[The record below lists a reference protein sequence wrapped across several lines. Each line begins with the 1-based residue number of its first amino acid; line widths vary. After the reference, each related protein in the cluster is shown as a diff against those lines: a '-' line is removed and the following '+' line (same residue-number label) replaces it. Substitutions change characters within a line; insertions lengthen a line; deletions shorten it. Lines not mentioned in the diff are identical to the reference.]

1 MATAHPL
8 PAGKRKAAQATG
20 PGRYL
25 PFTSWL
31 FRYNRADLPSDLV
44 AGVVTA
50 IMLIPQGMAYAQ
62 LAGLPPQV
70 GLYASVVPLII
81 YALLGTSGQLSVGP
95 VAITSLLVFSGVG
108 ALAEPGSQ
116 RFIQLALL
124 LALMVGALK
133 LLLGVLRL
141 GVVLNFISHPVLA
154 AFTTASA
161 LIIAAGQLKY
171 ILGYKVGGE
180 HLSETLA
187 HTVAGLGQSN
197 VVTLAIGLLSVALL
211 LFFRKGLRPLL
222 VRAGLKPLTVTLVV
236 SGAPLV
242 TVILG
247 TLLTWLLRLD
257 QTAGVAVVG
266 GIPAGLSPLSW
277 PAPSLSDARV
287 LLPAALTIVLVSVVE
302 SIAVARAL
310 ASKRRQAID
319 PNQELV
325 ALGAANI
332 AAGLFSGYPVTGG
345 FARSVV
351 NFQAGAITGLASL
364 ITAAAIALILLFFT
378 PLFFF
383 LPQAVLAATVIVAV
397 FGLVDLK
404 EPRQI
409 WQANRGDAI
418 TWGLTF
424 AAVLLLGIETGIF
437 VGVGSSLALYLWRT
451 SRPHIAVVGRLGESE
466 VYRNVLRYEVTTW
479 PVVAAV
485 RVDESLY
492 FANARYLEEALLRV
506 AADRPELRHLV
517 LIGSAINFIDSSA
530 LHTLES
536 MARELGDAGVQLHLA
551 EIKGP
556 VMDGL
561 KRAGFVERL
570 GSERIHLST
579 HSAMQALG
587 CVERPGRGAVQ

>member
-1 MATAHPL
+1 
-8 PAGKRKAAQATG
+8 
-20 PGRYL
+20 
-25 PFTSWL
+25 L
-31 FRYNRADLPSDLV
+31 FHYRSADLPSDIV
-44 AGVVTA
+44 AGIVTA
-50 IMLIPQGMAYAQ
+50 IMLIPQSMAYAQ
-62 LAGLPPQV
+62 LAGLPPQT

-95 VAITSLLVFSGVG
+95 VAITSLLVFSGVSV
-108 ALAEPGSQ
+108 LADPGSP
-116 RFIQLALL
+116 RYLQLVLL
-124 LALMVGALK
+124 LALMVGATK
-133 LLLGVLRL
+133 LLLGGLRL
-141 GVVLNFISHPVLA
+141 GVILNFISHPVLA

-161 LIIAAGQLKY
+161 LIIATGQLKY
-171 ILGYKVGGE
+171 MLGYKVGGE
-180 HLSETLA
+180 HIYETLYQA
-187 HTVAGLGQSN
+187 AAGLAGTN
-197 VVTLAIGLLSVALL
+197 LVTLAIGLASIALL

-222 VRAGLKPLTVTLVV
+222 TNAGLKPLAVTLIV

-242 TVILG
+242 TVLLG
-247 TLLTWLLRLD
+247 SLATWLLRLD

-266 GIPAGLSPLSW
+266 AIPAGLSPLSW
-277 PAPSLSDARV
+277 PGLNLSDAQA
-287 LLPAALTIVLVSVVE
+287 LGPTAATIVLVSVVE
-302 SIAVARAL
+302 SIAVAKAL

-319 PNQELV
+319 PNQELI
-325 ALGAANI
+325 ALGAANL

-364 ITAAAIALILLFFT
+364 ITAGGIALILLFFT
-378 PLFFF
+378 PLFYF

-404 EPRQI
+404 EPAHI
-409 WQANRGDAI
+409 WQANRGDAA
-418 TWGLTF
+418 TWGVTF

-437 VGVGSSLALYLWRT
+437 VGVGSSLLLYLWRT

-479 PVVAAV
+479 PTVAAV

-492 FANARYLEEALLRV
+492 FANTSYLEEALLRIV
-506 AADRPELRHLV
+506 AERPELKHLV

-530 LHTLES
+530 LYTLE
-536 MARELGDAGVQLHLA
+536 ALIQELRDGGVQLHLA

-561 KRAGFVERL
+561 KRAHFVDKL
-570 GSERIHLST
+570 GLEHVHLTT
-579 HSAMQALG
+579 HAAMRVLG
-587 CVERPGRGAVQ
+587 CA

>member
-1 MATAHPL
+1 MATTHPL
-8 PAGKRKAAQATG
+8 PTGTRRAARATG
-20 PGRYL
+20 LGRYL
-25 PFTSWL
+25 PFTRWL
-31 FRYNRADLPSDLV
+31 LRYDRANLPSDMV
-44 AGVVTA
+44 AGIVTA
-50 IMLIPQGMAYAQ
+50 IMLIPQSMAYAQ

-108 ALAEPGSQ
+108 ALAEPGSA
-116 RFIQLALL
+116 RFIQLVLL
-124 LALMVGALK
+124 LALIVGAAK

-141 GVVLNFISHPVLA
+141 GVVLNFIAHPVLA

-171 ILGYKVGGE
+171 ILGYKVTGE
-180 HLSETLA
+180 RIYETLA
-187 HTVAGLGQSN
+187 HAAAGLGATN
-197 VVTLAIGLLSVALL
+197 LATLAIGLTSVALL
-211 LFFRKGLRPLL
+211 LFFRRGLRPMLA
-222 VRAGLKPLTVTLVV
+222 RAGLKPLAVTLIV

-242 TVILG
+242 TVIMG

-266 GIPAGLSPLSW
+266 AIPAGLSPLSW
-277 PAPSLSDARV
+277 PAPGLADARA
-287 LLPAALTIVLVSVVE
+287 LMPAAATIVLVSVVE
-302 SIAVARAL
+302 SIAVAKAL

-319 PNQELV
+319 PNQELI
-325 ALGAANI
+325 ALGAANL
-332 AAGLFSGYPVTGG
+332 AAGLLSGYPVTGG

-351 NFQAGAITGLASL
+351 NFQAGAVTGLASL
-364 ITAAAIALILLFFT
+364 VTATAIAVILLFFT
-378 PLFFF
+378 PLFYF

-409 WQANRGDAI
+409 WQANRGDAV
-418 TWGLTF
+418 TWGVTF
-424 AAVLLLGIETGIF
+424 AAVLLLGIEAGIF
-437 VGVGSSLALYLWRT
+437 VGVGASLALYLWRT

-466 VYRNVLRYEVTTW
+466 VYRNVLRYAVQTW
-479 PVVAAV
+479 PTVAAV

-492 FANARYLEEALLRV
+492 FANTRYLEEALLRIV
-506 AADRPELRHLV
+506 AERPELRQLV

-536 MARELGDAGVQLHLA
+536 LAQELRDAGVELHLA

-561 KRAGFVERL
+561 RRAGFVERL
-570 GSERIHLST
+570 GAGRFHLTT
-579 HSAMQALG
+579 HAAMQALG
-587 CVERPGRGAVQ
+587 CA

>member
-1 MATAHPL
+1 MATTHSPL
-8 PAGKRKAAQATG
+8 AKTQQAAQASRLS
-20 PGRYL
+20 RYL
-25 PFTSWL
+25 PFTRWL
-31 FRYNRADLPSDLV
+31 FHYRSADLPSDIV
-44 AGVVTA
+44 AGIVTA
-50 IMLIPQGMAYAQ
+50 IMLIPQSMAYAQ
-62 LAGLPPQV
+62 LAGLPPQT

-95 VAITSLLVFSGVG
+95 VAITSLLVFSGVSV
-108 ALAEPGSQ
+108 LADPGSP
-116 RFIQLALL
+116 RYLQLVLL
-124 LALMVGALK
+124 LALMVGATK
-133 LLLGVLRL
+133 LLLGGLRL
-141 GVVLNFISHPVLA
+141 GVILNFISHPVLA

-161 LIIAAGQLKY
+161 LIIATGQLKY

-180 HLSETLA
+180 HIYETLYQA
-187 HTVAGLGQSN
+187 AAGLAGTN
-197 VVTLAIGLLSVALL
+197 LVTLAIGLASIALL

-222 VRAGLKPLTVTLVV
+222 TNAGLKPLAVTLIV

-242 TVILG
+242 TVLLG
-247 TLLTWLLRLD
+247 SLATWLLRLD

-266 GIPAGLSPLSW
+266 AIPAGLSPLSW
-277 PAPSLSDARV
+277 PGLNLSDAQA
-287 LLPAALTIVLVSVVE
+287 LGPTAATIVLVSVVE
-302 SIAVARAL
+302 SIAVAKAL

-319 PNQELV
+319 PNQELI
-325 ALGAANI
+325 ALGAANL

-364 ITAAAIALILLFFT
+364 ITAGGIALILLFFT
-378 PLFFF
+378 PLFYF

-404 EPRQI
+404 EPAHI
-409 WQANRGDAI
+409 WQANRGDAA
-418 TWGLTF
+418 TWGVTF

-437 VGVGSSLALYLWRT
+437 VGVGSSLLLYLWRT

-479 PVVAAV
+479 PTVAAV

-492 FANARYLEEALLRV
+492 FANTSYLEEALLRIV
-506 AADRPELRHLV
+506 AERPELKHLV

-530 LHTLES
+530 LYTLE
-536 MARELGDAGVQLHLA
+536 ALIQELRDGGVQLHLA

-561 KRAGFVERL
+561 KRAHFVDKL
-570 GSERIHLST
+570 GLEHVHLTT
-579 HSAMQALG
+579 HAAMRVLG
-587 CVERPGRGAVQ
+587 CA

>member
-1 MATAHPL
+1 MATTHSPL
-8 PAGKRKAAQATG
+8 AKTQQAAQASRLS
-20 PGRYL
+20 RYL
-25 PFTSWL
+25 PFTRWL
-31 FRYNRADLPSDLV
+31 FHYRSADLPSDIV
-44 AGVVTA
+44 AGIVTA
-50 IMLIPQGMAYAQ
+50 IMLIPQSMAYAQ
-62 LAGLPPQV
+62 LAGLPPQT

-108 ALAEPGSQ
+108 VLADPGSP
-116 RFIQLALL
+116 RYLQLVLL
-124 LALMVGALK
+124 LALMVGATK
-133 LLLGVLRL
+133 LLLGGLRL
-141 GVVLNFISHPVLA
+141 GVILNFISHPVLA

-161 LIIAAGQLKY
+161 LIIATGQLKY
-171 ILGYKVGGE
+171 MLGYKVGGE
-180 HLSETLA
+180 HIYETLYQA
-187 HTVAGLGQSN
+187 AAGLAGTN
-197 VVTLAIGLLSVALL
+197 LVTLAIGLASIALL

-222 VRAGLKPLTVTLVV
+222 TNAGLKPLAVTLIV

-242 TVILG
+242 TVLLG
-247 TLLTWLLRLD
+247 SLATWLLRLD

-266 GIPAGLSPLSW
+266 AIPAGLSPLSW
-277 PAPSLSDARV
+277 PGLNLSDAQA
-287 LLPAALTIVLVSVVE
+287 LGPTAATIVLVSVVE
-302 SIAVARAL
+302 SIAVAKAL

-319 PNQELV
+319 PNQELI
-325 ALGAANI
+325 ALGAANL

-364 ITAAAIALILLFFT
+364 ITAGGIALILLFFT
-378 PLFFF
+378 PLFYF

-404 EPRQI
+404 EPAHI
-409 WQANRGDAI
+409 WQANRGDAA
-418 TWGLTF
+418 TWGVTF

-437 VGVGSSLALYLWRT
+437 VGVGSSLLLYLWRT

-479 PVVAAV
+479 PTVAAV

-492 FANARYLEEALLRV
+492 FANTSYLEEALLRIV
-506 AADRPELRHLV
+506 AERPELKHLV

-530 LHTLES
+530 LYTLE
-536 MARELGDAGVQLHLA
+536 ALIQELRDGGVQLHLA

-561 KRAGFVERL
+561 KRAHFVDKL
-570 GSERIHLST
+570 GLEHVHLTT
-579 HSAMQALG
+579 HAAMRVLG
-587 CVERPGRGAVQ
+587 CA

>member
-1 MATAHPL
+1 MTTTHSPL
-8 PAGKRKAAQATG
+8 AKTQQAAQASRLS
-20 PGRYL
+20 RYL
-25 PFTSWL
+25 PFTRWL
-31 FRYNRADLPSDLV
+31 FHYRSADLPSDIV
-44 AGVVTA
+44 AGIVTA
-50 IMLIPQGMAYAQ
+50 IMLIPQSMAYAQ
-62 LAGLPPQV
+62 LAGLPPQT

-95 VAITSLLVFSGVG
+95 VAITSLLVFSGVSV
-108 ALAEPGSQ
+108 LADPGSP
-116 RFIQLALL
+116 RYLQLVLL
-124 LALMVGALK
+124 LALMVGATK
-133 LLLGVLRL
+133 LLLGGLRL
-141 GVVLNFISHPVLA
+141 GVILNFISHPVLA

-161 LIIAAGQLKY
+161 LIIATGQLKY
-171 ILGYKVGGE
+171 MLGYKVGGE
-180 HLSETLA
+180 HIYETLYQA
-187 HTVAGLGQSN
+187 AAGLAGTN
-197 VVTLAIGLLSVALL
+197 LVTLAIGLASIALL

-222 VRAGLKPLTVTLVV
+222 TNAGLKPLAVTLIV

-242 TVILG
+242 TVLLG
-247 TLLTWLLRLD
+247 SLATWLLRLD

-266 GIPAGLSPLSW
+266 AIPAGLSPLSW
-277 PAPSLSDARV
+277 PGLNLSDAQA
-287 LLPAALTIVLVSVVE
+287 LGPTAATIVLVSVVE
-302 SIAVARAL
+302 SIAVAKAL

-319 PNQELV
+319 PNQELI
-325 ALGAANI
+325 ALGAANL

-364 ITAAAIALILLFFT
+364 ITAGGIALILLFFT
-378 PLFFF
+378 PLFYF

-404 EPRQI
+404 EPAHI
-409 WQANRGDAI
+409 WQANRGDAA
-418 TWGLTF
+418 TWGVTF

-437 VGVGSSLALYLWRT
+437 VGVGSSLLLYLWRT

-479 PVVAAV
+479 PTVAAV

-492 FANARYLEEALLRV
+492 FANTSYLEEALLRIV
-506 AADRPELRHLV
+506 AERPELKHLV

-530 LHTLES
+530 LYTLE
-536 MARELGDAGVQLHLA
+536 ALIQELRDGGVQLHLA

-561 KRAGFVERL
+561 KRAHFVDKL
-570 GSERIHLST
+570 GLEHVHLTT
-579 HSAMQALG
+579 HAAMRVLG
-587 CVERPGRGAVQ
+587 CA

>member
-1 MATAHPL
+1 MATTQPL
-8 PAGKRKAAQATG
+8 PAGTRKAAQATG
-20 PGRYL
+20 LGRYL
-25 PFTSWL
+25 PFTRWL
-31 FRYNRADLPSDLV
+31 LHYNRANLPSDLV
-44 AGVVTA
+44 AGIVTA
-50 IMLIPQGMAYAQ
+50 IMLIPQSMAYAQ

-70 GLYASVVPLII
+70 GLYASVVPLMI

-108 ALAEPGSQ
+108 ALAEPGGE
-116 RFIQLALL
+116 RFIQLVLL
-124 LALMVGALK
+124 LALMVGAIK
-133 LLLGVLRL
+133 LLLGLFRL

-171 ILGYKVGGE
+171 ILGYKVSGE
-180 HLSETLA
+180 HIYETLYHA
-187 HTVAGLGQSN
+187 VVGLAQTN
-197 VVTLAIGLLSVALL
+197 LATLAIGLTSVALL

-222 VRAGLKPLTVTLVV
+222 VKAGLKPLAVTLIV

-242 TVILG
+242 TVVLG

-266 GIPAGLSPLSW
+266 AIPAGLSPLSW
-277 PAPSLSDARV
+277 PAPSIADAQ
-287 LLPAALTIVLVSVVE
+287 ALMPVAMTIVLVSVVE
-302 SIAVARAL
+302 SIAVAKAL

-319 PNQELV
+319 PNQELI

-364 ITAAAIALILLFFT
+364 VTAAAIGLILLFFT
-378 PLFFF
+378 PLFYF

-404 EPRQI
+404 EPRHI
-409 WQANRGDAI
+409 WQANRGDAV
-418 TWGLTF
+418 TWGVTF

-437 VGVGSSLALYLWRT
+437 VGVGVSLALYLWRT

-479 PVVAAV
+479 PAVAAV

-492 FANARYLEEALLRV
+492 FANTRYLEEALLQIV
-506 AADRPELRHLV
+506 AERPELKQLV

-536 MARELGDAGVQLHLA
+536 LIRELRDAGVELHLA
-551 EIKGP
+551 EVKGP

-561 KRAGFVERL
+561 KRAHFVEKL
-570 GSERIHLST
+570 GAEHFHLTT
-579 HSAMQALG
+579 HAAMRALG
-587 CVERPGRGAVQ
+587 CG

>member
-1 MATAHPL
+1 MTTTHSPL
-8 PAGKRKAAQATG
+8 AKTQQAAQASRLS
-20 PGRYL
+20 RYL
-25 PFTSWL
+25 PFTRWL
-31 FRYNRADLPSDLV
+31 FHYRSADLPSDIV
-44 AGVVTA
+44 AGIVTA
-50 IMLIPQGMAYAQ
+50 IMLIPQSMAYAQ
-62 LAGLPPQV
+62 LAGLPPQT

-95 VAITSLLVFSGVG
+95 VAITSLLVFSGVSV
-108 ALAEPGSQ
+108 LADPGSP
-116 RFIQLALL
+116 RYLQLVLL
-124 LALMVGALK
+124 LALMVGATK
-133 LLLGVLRL
+133 LLLGGLRL
-141 GVVLNFISHPVLA
+141 GVILNFISHPVLA

-161 LIIAAGQLKY
+161 LIIATGQLKY
-171 ILGYKVGGE
+171 MLGYKVGGE
-180 HLSETLA
+180 HIYETLYQA
-187 HTVAGLGQSN
+187 AAGLAGAN
-197 VVTLAIGLLSVALL
+197 LVTLAIGLASIALL

-222 VRAGLKPLTVTLVV
+222 TNAGLKPLAVTLIV

-242 TVILG
+242 TVLLG
-247 TLLTWLLRLD
+247 SLATWLLRLD

-266 GIPAGLSPLSW
+266 AIPAGLSPLSW
-277 PAPSLSDARV
+277 PGLNLSDAQA
-287 LLPAALTIVLVSVVE
+287 LGPTAATIVLVSVVE
-302 SIAVARAL
+302 SIAVAKAL

-319 PNQELV
+319 PNQELI
-325 ALGAANI
+325 ALGAANL

-364 ITAAAIALILLFFT
+364 ITAGGIALILLFFT
-378 PLFFF
+378 PLFYF

-404 EPRQI
+404 EPAHI
-409 WQANRGDAI
+409 WQANRGDAA
-418 TWGLTF
+418 TWGVTF

-437 VGVGSSLALYLWRT
+437 VGVGSSLLLYLWRT

-479 PVVAAV
+479 PTVAAV

-492 FANARYLEEALLRV
+492 FANTSYLEEALLRIV
-506 AADRPELRHLV
+506 AERPELKHLV

-530 LHTLES
+530 LYTLE
-536 MARELGDAGVQLHLA
+536 ALIQELRDGGVQLHLA

-561 KRAGFVERL
+561 KRAHFVDKL
-570 GSERIHLST
+570 GLEHVHLTT
-579 HSAMQALG
+579 HAAMRVLG
-587 CVERPGRGAVQ
+587 CA

>member
-1 MATAHPL
+1 MATTQPL
-8 PAGKRKAAQATG
+8 PTRAPRAVQASG
-20 PGRYL
+20 LGRYL
-25 PFTSWL
+25 PFTRWL
-31 FRYNRADLPSDLV
+31 LRYDRANLPSDLV
-44 AGVVTA
+44 AGIVTA
-50 IMLIPQGMAYAQ
+50 IMLIPQSMAYAQ
-62 LAGLPPQV
+62 LAGLPPQT

-108 ALAEPGSQ
+108 ALAEPGSAPY
-116 RFIQLALL
+116 IQLVLL
-124 LALMVGALK
+124 LALMVGAVK
-133 LLLGVLRL
+133 LLLGVFRL

-161 LIIAAGQLKY
+161 LIIATGQLKY

-180 HLSETLA
+180 RIYETLYQA
-187 HTVAGLGQSN
+187 AEGLGKTN
-197 VVTLAIGLLSVALL
+197 LVTLAIGLTSITLL

-222 VRAGLKPLTVTLVV
+222 TKAGLKPLAVTLIV

-242 TVILG
+242 TVLLG
-247 TLLTWLLRLD
+247 SLATWLLRLD

-266 GIPAGLSPLSW
+266 AIPAGLSPLSW
-277 PAPSLSDARV
+277 PGLSLADAEALAPT
-287 LLPAALTIVLVSVVE
+287 AATIVLVSVVE
-302 SIAVARAL
+302 SIAVAKAL
-310 ASKRRQAID
+310 ASKRRQAIE
-319 PNQELV
+319 PNQELI
-325 ALGAANI
+325 ALGAANL

-364 ITAAAIALILLFFT
+364 VTATAIAVILLFFT
-378 PLFFF
+378 PLFYF

-397 FGLVDLK
+397 FGLVDFK
-404 EPRQI
+404 EPRHI
-409 WQANRGDAI
+409 WQANRSDAI
-418 TWGLTF
+418 TWGVTF

-437 VGVGSSLALYLWRT
+437 VGVGISLVLYLWRT

-466 VYRNVLRYEVTTW
+466 VYRNVLRYDVTTW
-479 PVVAAV
+479 PTVVAV

-492 FANARYLEEALLRV
+492 FANTRYLEEALLKIV
-506 AADRPELRHLV
+506 AERPELRHLI

-536 MARELGDAGVQLHLA
+536 LVAELRDGGVQLHLA

-556 VMDGL
+556 VMDEL
-561 KRAGFVERL
+561 KRAHFVERL
-570 GSERIHLST
+570 GPERFHLTT
-579 HSAMQALG
+579 HSAMSALG
-587 CVERPGRGAVQ
+587 CA